1 VRVRISAYLIKRR
14 SKFRLMEILR
24 DLSALDEYVP
34 GRGVEEVAREH
45 GLDPDDLAKLASNEN
60 PLGPPPAAEEAIH
73 DAASGVNVYPTAL
86 HNDVRDVV
94 AEAVDAPP
102 ENVVLGAG
110 ADGVFDTV
118 GRAVLEDGDG
128 VLTPEP
134 GFSYYGMSARNLGG
148 HERSYSL
155 RTDEGFE
162 YNADRIVDAYGGEEI
177 VYITT
182 PNNPTGTATTLE
194 VVEEVADS
202 VEGLVFVDE
211 AYHEFSE
218 GESAVRLALE
228 RDDVAVARTFS
239 KAYGLAGLRVG
250 YGVVPDEIASAY
262 RKVVTPF
269 CVGSVSLKAA
279 RAALGD
285 DEHLRD
291 SVEIARWGR
300 EYMSENLDA
309 PTYETEANFVL
320 IDVSPMDAS
329 DVADA
334 LERRGVIVRDTTSF
348 GLPSCIRVSV
358 GTREE
363 TKRAVKEIN
372 EVYKKGTSEEV

>member
-1 VRVRISAYLIKRR
+1 
-14 SKFRLMEILR
+14 MEILR

-45 GLDPDDLAKLASNEN
+45 GMEPDELAKLASNEN
-60 PLGPPPAAEEAIH
+60 PLGPSPAAEEAIH
-73 DAASGVNVYPTAL
+73 EAAAGVNVYPTAL
-86 HNDVRDVV
+86 HNDVRGVV
-94 AEAVDAPP
+94 AENLDAPP
-102 ENVVLGAG
+102 ENVVLGPG

-148 HERSYSL
+148 HEKSYSL
-155 RTDEGFE
+155 RTDDGFE
-162 YNADRIVDAYGGEEI
+162 YDADRIVEAYDGEKM

-182 PNNPTGTATTLE
+182 PNNPTGTTTTLE
-194 VVEEVADS
+194 VIEEVADA
-202 VEGLVFVDE
+202 VDGLVFVDE

-218 GESAVRLALE
+218 GEGAVRLALE

-250 YGVVPDEIASAY
+250 YGVVPDELASAY

-269 CVGSVSLKAA
+269 CVGTVSLKAA
-279 RAALGD
+279 RAVIGD
-285 DEHLRD
+285 DEHLRE
-291 SVEIARWGR
+291 SVELARWGR
-300 EYMSENLDA
+300 RYMAENIDA

-320 IDVSPMDAS
+320 VDVSPVGAS
-329 DVADA
+329 EFAEA

-348 GLPSCIRVSV
+348 GLPSCVRVSV

-363 TKRAVKEIN
+363 TNRAVKEIN
-372 EVYKKGTSEEV
+372 EIYKKGTSEGV